1 MRAAG
6 DPSEEHP
13 AHLEGGASSQ
23 GSDTTEAPERQSKS
37 QGEEGAAPAKA
48 HQSEKEKGSVRSTG
62 KFLERGWGQMGEG
75 GRQGQIR
82 KGEDLILMVV
92 GSHGSFQQE
101 RDSVGHLYGRSP
113 LAEGYEA

>member
-23 GSDTTEAPERQSKS
+23 GGDTAEAPERLSKS
-37 QGEEGAAPAKA
+37 QGEEGAACAKA
-48 HQSEKEKGSVRSTG
+48 HQSEKGSVRSTG

-75 GRQGQIR
+75 G
-82 KGEDLILMVV
+82 KT
-92 GSHGSFQQE
+92 
-101 RDSVGHLYGRSP
+101 RSD
-113 LAEGYEA
+113 